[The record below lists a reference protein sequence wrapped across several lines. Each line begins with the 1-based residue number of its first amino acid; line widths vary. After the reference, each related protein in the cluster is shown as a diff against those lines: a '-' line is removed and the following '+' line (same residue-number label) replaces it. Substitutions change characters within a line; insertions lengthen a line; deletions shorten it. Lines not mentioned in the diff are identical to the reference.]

1 MKNTNEINR
10 VGNNTTYLNKQI
22 TMQIVAASGILEE
35 PVGWVSVF
43 LPRKC
48 SVNETILVNY
58 KRVVRLY
65 CLIWTFPGSQLEKN
79 PLALQETLIWF
90 PGVSVGKESTMLETW
105 VRSLGWEDPLEEGLA
120 THSSILAWRSPLE
133 RRAWRAAVMGLQRVG
148 HDWATKHSTTWTF
161 PDGSVV
167 KNPLLMQETQVWSLD
182 QEDPLEKEM
191 ATHSRIHAWRI
202 PRTEEPWRLQF
213 MGWQSIR
220 DHWAQTHRSMINKIT
235 TTKKAWQVCA

>member
-90 PGVSVGKESTMLETW
+90 PSVSVGKESTMLETW
-105 VRSLGWEDPLEEGLA
+105 VWSLGWEDPLEEDLA
-120 THSSILAWRSPLE
+120 THSSILAWRSPLQSWACKESDTTE
-133 RRAWRAAVMGLQRVG
+133 RLNTAQ
-148 HDWATKHSTTWTF
+148 HEHF
-161 PDGSVV
+161 
-167 KNPLLMQETQVWSLD
+167 QVAQW
-182 QEDPLEKEM
+182 
-191 ATHSRIHAWRI
+191 WRI
-202 PRTEEPWRLQF
+202 PCRCRRLRFDPRIRKIPWRRKWQPTPGF
-213 MGWQSIR
+213 MPGESQG
-220 DHWAQTHRSMINKIT
+220 QRSLEGYSSWGGKASEIT
-235 TTKKAWQVCA
+235 EHKHIGAW